1 MRIRGS
7 GSGASGHGGPGGSD
21 ERRRAFRR
29 KHRVGDRVRGVM
41 VGWESPGLAWVEVS
55 GVKLLA
61 ALDSGPE
68 LGARLAFLVKS
79 LDPDI
84 VLQELPTSGGGQ
96 GMLAESISGF
106 WTARAEFEHIL
117 REFPLPEGIAD
128 MSKPRKCF
136 RNHLFA
142 HPALLAAW
150 LRTQAMAE
158 TINAELVP
166 GRDLMLSYRPE
177 LMPAAW
183 DHELLANVHGSELAW
198 AFTLPRWGHCQ
209 VRLLFHK
216 PVAGARVFLER
227 SEHAEPLKRILPR
240 LVERAAAGRLAG
252 VKELDRV
259 DVLSVTPLPPGSG
272 QLLSELFTGP
282 VEGRP
287 STGFSLRV

>member
-7 GSGASGHGGPGGSD
+7 GSGASGHGGAGGSD

-41 VGWESPGLAWVEVS
+41 VDWESQGLAWVEVS

-68 LGARLAFLVKS
+68 PGARLAFLVKS

-84 VLQELPTSGGGQ
+84 VLQELPPAGGGE
-96 GMLAESISGF
+96 GLLTESTAGF
-106 WTARAEFEHIL
+106 WAARTEFEHYL
-117 REFPLPEGIAD
+117 RESSLPEDTAD
-128 MSKPRKCF
+128 LPEPRKRF
-136 RNHLFA
+136 REHLLA
-142 HPALLAAW
+142 CPTLLAAW

-166 GRDLMLSYRPE
+166 ARGLMLSYRPE
-177 LMPAAW
+177 LMPGAW
-183 DHELLANVHGSELAW
+183 DHELLITTHGGELAW
-198 AFTLPRWGHCQ
+198 AFTLPRWGRCQ
-209 VRLLFHK
+209 VRILFHK

-240 LVERAAAGRLAG
+240 LVERAAGRLAG
-252 VKELDRV
+252 VKDLDRV

-272 QLLSELFTGP
+272 QLLAELFAGP